1 MSWLAYAH
9 PLAMAGMLLL
19 AVWVLR
25 LGLQLRRARLRRSPA
40 DPARHAALARWVVP
54 LILLG
59 WGAGLASMAW
69 LREKPLLES
78 VHFPLASAALLG
90 IGAAGVIGLA
100 MQRGRALGA
109 RGAHAL
115 LGAGGLPLGLAAA
128 VAGMAILP

>member
-1 MSWLAYAH
+1 M
-9 PLAMAGMLLL
+9 
-19 AVWVLR
+19 LR

-54 LILLG
+54 LIMLG

-90 IGAAGVIGLA
+90 MGAAGVIGLA

-115 LGAGGLPLGLAAA
+115 LGAGGLLLGLAAA